1 MITLVVASP
10 VLLALALPPDEEAWA
25 TITVS
30 GAAAPRV
37 LPPAVELA
45 EDALRERQPRSA
57 GEALKG
63 LAGVSIRP
71 NSRGETIARVRGSE
85 ERQTQVFLDGAPLSV
100 PWDGRVDLGAIPAG
114 LIGAVRVAKGA
125 APLEYGANAVAGAVD
140 FETRSGGPANFRAQ
154 GSVGSL
160 GYGDL
165 SAVATLPVGRVDLTF
180 AAAGLT
186 RDAEP
191 VARSRALPFSQ
202 PGEERRVNTDVDSG
216 SLFAAARYADGAFS
230 IRGYLLH
237 VESERG
243 IAPESDRDPRAANV
257 RYWRYPDV
265 ALTQASVTTEV
276 ETGPRSAVKLTA
288 WRQWHGQQID
298 QFSDVTYA
306 RLSARQEDEDDTLGG
321 RLVLSAGSGPV
332 DLRLVGTALTSRH
345 AQVDTNGAGVA
356 GPRLVFRQNLY
367 TIGAETDVALGR
379 AQATFGVAYDRSSNP
394 RTGDKPA
401 QPAKDAL
408 AFSAALRGPIGDD
421 LTLVVS
427 GGRRNRFPSA
437 RELFGEALGRFLPN
451 PDLKPERA
459 WLADAELRWV
469 RPGLS
474 LTLNPFLIRAEDTVA
489 QRVVRVNGRNLRQ
502 RYNLA
507 GSTSFGVDLTA
518 TGGIAP
524 GLDFEVAGSVL
535 RAHADAGSAAFRR
548 LVQRPSYELYGALD
562 WAPAAPLLLRGEIRQ
577 VGEAVDLGPA
587 GEKARL
593 APGTEVNLRARYD
606 VGAIAGGMHLYLT
619 GSVDNV
625 FDDVVTPQLGLPL
638 AGRAFRIGFQIG

>member
-1 MITLVVASP
+1 MISLVVASP
-10 VLLALALPPDEEAWA
+10 VWLALALPPEEEAWA
-25 TITVS
+25 TITVAGTS
-30 GAAAPRV
+30 APRV

-57 GEALKG
+57 AETLKG

-85 ERQTQVFLDGAPLSV
+85 ERQTQIFLDGAPLSV

-154 GSVGSL
+154 GSVGTF

-191 VARSRALPFSQ
+191 VARRGALPFSQ
-202 PGEERRVNTDVDSG
+202 PGADRRVNTDVDAG
-216 SLFAAARYADGAFS
+216 SVFAAARYADGPLSLRA
-230 IRGYLLH
+230 YLLH
-237 VESERG
+237 VSSERG
-243 IAPESDRDPRAANV
+243 IAPESDRDPRTSNV
-257 RYWRYPDV
+257 RYWRYPD
-265 ALTQASVTTEV
+265 ASLTQASVTSEV
-276 ETGPRSAVKLTA
+276 DVGPRSVVKLTA
-288 WRQWHGQQID
+288 WRQWYGQRID
-298 QFSDVTYA
+298 QFSDVTYS
-306 RLSARQEDEDDTLGG
+306 RLSAGQADDDDTLGG
-321 RLVLSAGSGPV
+321 RLVVSTGHGPV

-345 AQVDTNGAGVA
+345 AQVDSNAAGVA
-356 GPRLVFRQNLY
+356 GPRLVYRQNLY
-367 TIGAETDVALGR
+367 TLGAEADVALGR

-401 QPAKDAL
+401 QPSKDAL
-408 AFSAALRGPIGDD
+408 AFSAALRAPLADD
-421 LTLVVS
+421 VTLTLS

-437 RELFGEALGRFLPN
+437 RELFAEALGRFLPN
-451 PDLKPERA
+451 PGLKPERA
-459 WLADAELRWV
+459 WLVDAELRWV
-469 RPGLS
+469 RPDIS
-474 LTLNPFLIRAEDTVA
+474 VTLNPFLIRAEDTVA

-502 RYNLA
+502 RYNVA
-507 GSTSFGVDLTA
+507 GSTSYGVDLTA
-518 TGGIAP
+518 AGGIAP
-524 GLDFEVAGSVL
+524 GLDFELAGSVL
-535 RAHADAGSAAFRR
+535 RARADTGSAAFRR

-562 WAPAAPLLLRGEIRQ
+562 WAPVAPLLLRGEVRQ
-577 VGEAVDLGPA
+577 VAAAVDLGPA

-593 APGTEVNLRARYD
+593 APGTEVNVRARVD
-606 VGAIAGGMHLYLT
+606 LGELAGGARLYLT

-625 FDDVVTPQLGLPL
+625 FDDVITPQLGLPL
-638 AGRAFRIGFQIG
+638 PGRAFRIGFQIG